1 MRLEVLVDKQEPLI
15 FPLDKEQILIG
26 SSENCDILLKTEGI
40 SRKHAVIYCHTD
52 EFFIVDQG
60 STNGTFINE
69 ERLEPG
75 KRFEFTSFFPVRLGE
90 SVLLTLLSDDE
101 DIGKLKLSRFNNQDA
116 SQISDDDRTRVT
128 KISLRSDRN
137 KEATLKLETHR
148 KKVTSKHRA
157 KSEAKKPVKKKIK
170 KEDKKFFVIILS
182 AIVLFL
188 GALYFQLNQEVVVTP
203 PPPTLA
209 KVGEVEK
216 VAEAPVVEN
225 NNPQVE
231 AEYIKTP
238 EELKQIQMDL
248 KCVSE
253 VEKEVCSLFQLT
265 EPYGVVQRGLDLHIF
280 LDGNIASEYFDE
292 FRQKHPDTDIGRTLV
307 VYYVLKN
314 PVQYPENL
322 FNNRFHLHFLDADKN
337 IIASAAYYPKS
348 INLFLK
354 VTDLALMRDVLIGGE
369 QILEFT
375 KDYLY
380 FYPQDLKEK
389 PL

>member
-15 FPLDKEQILIG
+15 FPLNKDQILIG
-26 SSENCDILLKTEGI
+26 SSENCDILLKTEGV

-52 EFFIVDQG
+52 EFFIIDQG

-90 SVLLTLLSDDE
+90 SVLLTLLSEDE
-101 DIGKLKLSRFNNQDA
+101 DIGNIKISKFNNQDS
-116 SQISDDDRTRVT
+116 SQETGDDRTRVT
-128 KISLRSDRN
+128 KISLQNGRN

-148 KKVTSKHRA
+148 KKVTSKYRT
-157 KSEAKKPVKKKIK
+157 KSDIKKPVKKAIK
-170 KEDKKFFVIILS
+170 KEDKKFFIIILS
-182 AIVLFL
+182 GIVLFL
-188 GALYFQLNQEVVVTP
+188 GSLYYQLNQEVVVTP
-203 PPPTLA
+203 TPPTLA
-209 KVGEVEK
+209 KVGEGEK
-216 VAEAPVVEN
+216 VKPAPVVEN

-231 AEYIKTP
+231 AEFIKSP

-253 VEKEVCSLFQLT
+253 VEKEVCGLFQLT

-280 LDGNIASEYFDE
+280 LDGNVSPEYFDE
-292 FRQKHPDTDIGRTLV
+292 FKQKHPDADIGRVLI

-314 PVQYPENL
+314 PIQYPENL
-322 FNNRFHLHFLDADKN
+322 FNNRFHLHFLDSEKN
-337 IIASAAYYPKS
+337 IIGSAAYYPKS
-348 INLFLK
+348 VILFLK
-354 VTDLALMRDVLIGGE
+354 VTDFALMRDVLIGGD

-375 KDYLY
+375 RDYLH
-380 FYPQDLKEK
+380 FYPKEK

>member
-52 EFFIVDQG
+52 EFFIIDQG

-101 DIGKLKLSRFNNQDA
+101 DIGNLKLSKFNNQDS
-116 SQISDDDRTRVT
+116 SQEADDDRTRVT
-128 KISLRSDRN
+128 KISLRSDRS

-148 KKVTSKHRA
+148 KKVTSKYRT
-157 KSEAKKPVKKKIK
+157 KSDVKKPVKKTIK
-170 KEDKKFFVIILS
+170 KEDKKFFIMILS

-188 GALYFQLNQEVVVTP
+188 GALYYQLNQEVVVTA

-209 KVGEVEK
+209 TVGEPEK
-216 VAEAPVVEN
+216 VVPPPVIEN
-225 NNPQVE
+225 KNPQVE
-231 AEYIKTP
+231 AEFIKSP

-248 KCVSE
+248 KCISE
-253 VEKEVCSLFQLT
+253 VEKEVCSLFQLA
-265 EPYGVVQRGLDLHIF
+265 EPFGVVQRGLDLHIF
-280 LDGNIASEYFDE
+280 LDGNIAPEFFDE
-292 FRQKHPDTDIGRTLV
+292 FKQKHPDTDIGRALV

-314 PVQYPENL
+314 PIKYPDNL
-322 FNNRFHLHFLDADKN
+322 VDHRFHLHFLDAEKN
-337 IIASAAYYPKS
+337 IIGSAAYYPKS
-348 INLFLK
+348 IILFLK
-354 VTDLALMRDVLIGGE
+354 VTDLALMRDVLNGGD

-375 KDYLY
+375 RDYLH
-380 FYPQDLKEK
+380 FYPTKKSL
-389 PL
+389 